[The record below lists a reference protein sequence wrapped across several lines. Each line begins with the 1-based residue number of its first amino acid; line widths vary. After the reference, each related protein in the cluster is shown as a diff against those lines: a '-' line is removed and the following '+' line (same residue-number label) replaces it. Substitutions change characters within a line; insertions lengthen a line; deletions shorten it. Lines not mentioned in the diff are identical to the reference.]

1 MKTQQKQQINNLP
14 QVTIVEGKSDI
25 KFREGY
31 VPFAEKIANAKES
44 LSKMK
49 FPEGFFA
56 K

>member
-14 QVTIVEGKSDI
+14 QVTLIEKTIDI

-49 FPEGFFA
+49 YPEGFDS